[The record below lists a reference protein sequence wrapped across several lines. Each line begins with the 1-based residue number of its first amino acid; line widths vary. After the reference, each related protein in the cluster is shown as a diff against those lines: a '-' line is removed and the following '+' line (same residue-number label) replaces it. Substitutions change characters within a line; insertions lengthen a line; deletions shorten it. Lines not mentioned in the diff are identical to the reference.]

1 MKGRRASMHEVPERE
16 AGTDQWNAEL
26 NWCRVTKRIAWFPPA
41 KIETF
46 PSLLLLLACYA
57 ERKAKEQAGA
67 VVQWRT
73 GNGHGSGIGNNKSK
87 KLAETRFLR
96 CIVGTGMDS
105 VCCPLPWWPVVSK
118 QKWNK
123 VVNERIEMIFHSN
136 QTFSN
141 IWLLQN
147 QISDTFRYTTSS

>member
-16 AGTDQWNAEL
+16 AGTDQWSAEL

-46 PSLLLLLACYA
+46 PSLLPLLACYA

-73 GNGHGSGIGNNKSK
+73 RNGHGSGIGNNKSK
-87 KLAETRFLR
+87 KVAETRFLR

-118 QKWNK
+118 QKWKKSGKWAYWDDLSFQPNL
-123 VVNERIEMIFHSN
+123 FQH
-136 QTFSN
+136 
-141 IWLLQN
+141 L
-147 QISDTFRYTTSS
+147 TTSKSNFRHFPIYY